1 MKLGGLGSIVQDQRG
16 ALMTEHVVLTGF
28 IALGSSVAVLYCA
41 YVLAENFA
49 AVRDYL
55 LLPFP

>member
-1 MKLGGLGSIVQDQRG
+1 
-16 ALMTEHVVLTGF
+16 MTEYVVLTGF